1 MKPLKPLV
9 SGVVAD
15 LRNRGLLPVAI
26 VLLVALVAVPVLLR
40 DSAEAPVSTA
50 ASAPPVAV
58 TPDGLPAPDEALDE
72 RPLVTMAT
80 LRSPSKLESFDS
92 RNPFQPLK
100 GLEEIA
106 ADGDA
111 ASPAT
116 TDISGDLAA
125 AGPGSDSPASGGS
138 PSPGTPDSPD
148 PVGGGPVPEPTP
160 TPTPTP
166 NPMPTPEPPAEERL
180 TYAVD
185 LTFDTPGRLARR
197 YRNVQRL
204 RMLPSEASPLLI
216 FLGVDVT
223 GNRATFLVDAT
234 LRARVGG
241 GNCSPSPEA
250 CATLALEPGEERT
263 FVDEQDQEYLLRLDQ
278 IREVPV
284 ASATAQLRELAD
296 LSSQRSEGSDEPVR
310 RFVMPSLSDLL
321 VIGGQQ

>member
-1 MKPLKPLV
+1 MKSLQPLV

-26 VLLVALVAVPVLLR
+26 ALLVALVAVPVLLR

-50 ASAPPVAV
+50 ASAPAVAV
-58 TPDGLPAPDEALDE
+58 TPNGLPAPDEALDE

-92 RNPFQPLK
+92 RNPFQPLR

-111 ASPAT
+111 PSTAT

-125 AGPGSDSPASGGS
+125 ASPGSDSPSSGGS

-148 PVGGGPVPEPTP
+148 PFGGDPVPDPAPTP
-160 TPTPTP
+160 TPS
-166 NPMPTPEPPAEERL
+166 PTPEPPSEERL

-185 LTFDTPGRLARR
+185 LTFDTPGGLARR

-204 RMLPSEASPLLI
+204 QMLPSELNPLLI

-234 LRARVGG
+234 LRAQAGG
-241 GNCSPSPEA
+241 GNCSPSTAE
-250 CATLALEPGEERT
+250 CATLTLEPGEQRT
-263 FVDEQDQEYLLRLDQ
+263 FVDEQDQAYLLRLDQ

-284 ASATAQLRELAD
+284 ASATVQLGELAD
-296 LSSQRSEGSDEPVR
+296 LSTDSEGPAEPVR
-310 RFVMPSLSDLL
+310 RFVMPSLSDVL